1 MLNDLLK
8 KNQTFFYILGRVFAI
23 CIFGPYLIH
32 TGIKANNNVLVL
44 LGSLLIIWVTSKLYI
59 QLKHNDFYNDRENEK
74 RSKLYHLYFI
84 IRMLAVCAVGP
95 YLIFMGNK
103 IKNNILTF
111 LGIYIMIWDGSKI
124 GIQLYY
130 NDFSY

>member
-23 CIFGPYLIH
+23 CIFGPYLIY
-32 TGIKANNNVLVL
+32 TGITMQNNALVVL
-44 LGSLLIIWVTSKLYI
+44 GALLIIWVISKLYI
-59 QLKHNDFYNDRENEK
+59 QLEHADFYNDREHEK
-74 RSKLYHLYFI
+74 RSKLSKLYFI
-84 IRMLAVCAVGP
+84 VRVFALCIVGP
-95 YLIFMGNK
+95 YLVYVGNK
-103 IKNNILTF
+103 IKNIILLS
-111 LGIYIMIWDGSKI
+111 LGVCIMIWDGSKI